1 MEQIVSQF
9 RRWWTHSPVRH
20 HGRKVGV
27 GASFLLVGW
36 IGGTL
41 VVGAVNHPTSLN
53 AAISE
58 NSAVS
63 SSATLDSMRNPG
75 FSEIA
80 KVVRPAV
87 VHIKVVKE
95 MPEAM
100 SDEPF
105 GSMREFWE
113 KKFFENPRQPH
124 SFKEPRAMGM
134 GSGVIVSPDGHVVTN
149 HHVVDGA
156 SIVQVTLLDKRE
168 FKGKVIGSDPQTDL
182 AIVKI
187 EGDNFPHL
195 KWGDSSSLQVGDYV
209 LAVGHPF
216 GLTATVTQGIVS
228 ALGRGGMGITQYED
242 FIQTDAAINPGNSGG
257 ALVNARGELVGI
269 NTAIFSRTG
278 GYQGVGFAVPTDLA
292 KPVYAGIRKN
302 GKVVR
307 GFLGVG
313 IQEVT
318 PDLAN
323 TFQLK
328 ESMGA
333 LVTDVRSGSPA
344 EKAGIQ
350 RGDVIVKFQGNSIS
364 DPRGLQKEV
373 LRTPVE
379 TSVSI
384 LVVRDGQEQELRT
397 KIVEQPINV
406 ELAQADRNT
415 EDHGLAGIRVEPV
428 NSRTAREL
436 GVESKVE
443 GVVVTAVAPGSPA
456 DRAGVSRGDVI
467 REVNRHTITSLDDY
481 KHVAQS
487 VKEGD
492 VALLFIERS
501 GVPLFLT
508 VKV

>member
-1 MEQIVSQF
+1 MEQIVSQL
-9 RRWWTHSPVRH
+9 RRWWATSSVRN

-27 GASFLLVGW
+27 AGSFLLFGW

-41 VVGAVNHPTSLN
+41 LVGSLNQPAFLN

-58 NSAVS
+58 TPTVS
-63 SSATLDSMRNPG
+63 SSPTMGSMQNPG
-75 FSEIA
+75 FSDIA
-80 KVVRPAV
+80 KIVRPAV

-95 MPEAM
+95 MPGAM
-100 SDEPF
+100 SNDPF
-105 GSMREFWE
+105 GSMPEFWK
-113 KKFFENPRQPH
+113 KKFFESPEQRHNFKGPRG
-124 SFKEPRAMGM
+124 MGM
-134 GSGVIVSPDGHVVTN
+134 GSGVIVSDDGYVVTN
-149 HHVVDGA
+149 HHVVEGA
-156 SIVQVTLLDKRE
+156 NTVQVTLLDKRE
-168 FKGKVIGSDPQTDL
+168 FTGQVIGSDPKTDL
-182 AIVKI
+182 ALVNID
-187 EGDNFPHL
+187 GDNFPHL

-292 KPVYAGIRKN
+292 KPVYAGLREN

-323 TFQLK
+323 SFQLK

-344 EKAGIQ
+344 EKAGIK
-350 RGDVIVKFQGNSIS
+350 RGDVIVKYQGNPIA

-373 LRTPVE
+373 LRTPIE

-384 LVVRDGQEQELRT
+384 LVVRNGQEEELHT
-397 KIVEQPINV
+397 MIVEQPTNL
-406 ELAQADRNT
+406 ELAKANPSP

-428 NSRTAREL
+428 NSRMAQEL
-436 GVESKVE
+436 GVAAKKQ

-456 DRAGVSRGDVI
+456 DQAGVSRGDVI
-467 REVNRHTITSLDDY
+467 REVNRHAITSLDDY
-481 KHVAQS
+481 KLAAES

-501 GVPLFLT
+501 GVPLFVT
-508 VKV
+508 IKV